1 MKFMVVLHVHLNDG
15 VYISVISSFYE
26 LGNFDDSMYQYKSVF
41 LKAVYKMLL
50 RGTHMSR
57 LRIQK
62 LDLHVFP
69 EAAYVTGVLLEAPP
83 AICK

>member
-1 MKFMVVLHVHLNDG
+1 MEFMVVLQIYLNDG
-15 VYISVISSFYE
+15 VYITVISSFYE

-41 LKAVYKMLL
+41 LQAVYKMILG
-50 RGTHMSR
+50 GTHLSR